1 MWSSRPIAGFLAR
14 RLLTGAGLL
23 LVVSVLIFAA
33 TEVLPGDAAEVLL
46 GQEAATERLK
56 VVREQLDLDEPAP
69 QRYAEW
75 ITGAITGDLGTSV
88 VSRRPVTDIIGGRIE
103 NTLIL
108 AFATGVVVFPLIL
121 GLGILMGTK
130 EDSRADAV
138 ISAGALLV
146 YAVPTFAI
154 AVLMAVVFG
163 IWLDVLAPVSLIPL
177 GGTALDRPSI
187 LVLPVV
193 SMALPAVAWGAR
205 LARAAVAEASRTPH
219 VEAARLAGIPESR
232 VLWRHLLPTALP
244 PIAQIFA
251 RLAAVLLAGTVIV
264 ETVFNYPGLGLAL
277 VQATTSRDVALVQG
291 IGLLLAAVEIGS
303 YIVADLVGVLAV
315 PRLRAPS

>member
-1 MWSSRPIAGFLAR
+1 MWSSRPISGFLAR

-23 LVVSVLIFAA
+23 PVVSVLIFAA
-33 TEVLPGDAAEVLL
+33 TEVLPGDAAVVLL
-46 GQEAATERLK
+46 GQEAATERLE
-56 VVREQLDLDEPAP
+56 VVREQLDLDKPAV
-69 QRYAEW
+69 QRYAVW
-75 ITGAITGDLGTSV
+75 IAGAITGDLGTSV
-88 VSRRPVTDIIGGRIE
+88 VSRRPVSDIIGCRIE

-108 AFATGVVVFPLIL
+108 AFTTGVVVFPVIL
-121 GLGILMGTK
+121 GLGVFMGTR
-130 EDSRADAV
+130 EGSRADAIV
-138 ISAGALLV
+138 SAGALFV
-146 YAVPTFAI
+146 YAVPTFVT

-163 IWLDVLAPVSLIPL
+163 IWLDVLPPVSLIPL

-193 SMALPAVAWGAR
+193 SMALPSAAWGAQ

-219 VEAARLAGIPESR
+219 VEAARLAGIPESL

-244 PIAQIFA
+244 PIAQVFA
-251 RLAAVLLAGTVIV
+251 RLAAVLLAGTVVV

-291 IGLLLAAVEIGS
+291 IGLLLAAVVIGS
-303 YIVADLVGVLAV
+303 YILADLIGMLAV
-315 PRLRAPS
+315 PRLRTPS